1 MARVCGLLHLAVS
14 SYYYQSHGRRDEAP
28 VRSALRRH
36 AEVRSVVDRDYAD
49 YTSDVVLGSRREQVR
64 KVSYSSLF

>member
-1 MARVCGLLHLAVS
+1 MSPPA
-14 SYYYQSHGRRDEAP
+14 
-28 VRSALRRH
+28 RRH

-64 KVSYSSLF
+64 AVSYSSFLKEVDPDPERPGLNKRK

>member
-1 MARVCGLLHLAVS
+1 MSPPARR
-14 SYYYQSHGRRDEAP
+14 Q
-28 VRSALRRH
+28 

-64 KVSYSSLF
+64 AVSFLFITFLKEVDPDPERPGLDKRK

>member
-1 MARVCGLLHLAVS
+1 MSPPA
-14 SYYYQSHGRRDEAP
+14 
-28 VRSALRRH
+28 RRH

-64 KVSYSSLF
+64 TVFFITSLKEVDPLPEGPCLNKRK